1 MAFPGGGGGGRGG
14 GGGGGGGG
22 AAAGGGRGPLD
33 ELNALLQAARTY
45 VKNPNRTIDWTLEP
59 FVPILERKQ
68 AFYVNA
74 GSEQAIREAV
84 AWSEREN
91 VAIVI
96 RTGPAM
102 KTMAPF
108 LRTHNVPVILG
119 NILTGPNNEDRFH
132 ADTYQAPA
140 AFAKAGV
147 RFSFSSGGYE
157 NVRLVPFQAG
167 MAVAWGLD
175 HDAALRALTIDAARN
190 LGVDGVVGSI
200 ETGKLANLIV
210 VRGDPLEIRARI
222 THVVIAGRDVPLDS
236 KHTELFKRYMS
247 RQ

>member
-14 GGGGGGGG
+14 GGGGGGG
-22 AAAGGGRGPLD
+22 AAAGGGRGPMD
-33 ELNALLQAARTY
+33 ELNTLLDLARTY
-45 VKNPNRTIDWTLEP
+45 MKNPNRAIDWTLEP
-59 FVPILERKQ
+59 FVPVLERKQ

-74 GSEQAIREAV
+74 GSEQAIRDAV

-91 VAIVI
+91 LPIVI

-102 KTMAPF
+102 KTMAPY
-108 LRTHNVPVILG
+108 LKAHNVPVILS
-119 NILTGPNNEDRFH
+119 NVLTSPNNEDRFH

-157 NVRLVPFQAG
+157 DVRQVPFQAG

-175 HDAALRALTIDAARN
+175 PDAAVRALTIDAARN
-190 LGVDGVVGSI
+190 LGVDAVVGSI
-200 ETGKLANLIV
+200 EPGKIANLVV
-210 VRGDPLEIRARI
+210 VRGDPLEIRSQI
-222 THVVIAGRDVPLDS
+222 THVVIAGRSVPLES
-236 KHTELFKRYMS
+236 KHTELYKRYLA